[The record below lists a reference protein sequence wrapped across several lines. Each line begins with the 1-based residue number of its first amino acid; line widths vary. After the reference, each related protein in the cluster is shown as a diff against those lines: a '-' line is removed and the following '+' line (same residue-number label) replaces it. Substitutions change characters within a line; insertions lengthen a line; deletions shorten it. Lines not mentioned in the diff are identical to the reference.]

1 MEDFLA
7 IVSRFDLFDAID
19 ILLVTVIFYGVLRLF
34 AGTQGVQL
42 LRGILVL
49 VLFGVLASSFTGLTA
64 FGWLVRNSGVAIL
77 IAIPVIFQPELRR
90 ALERLGRTGLL
101 FTRTPRSVGA
111 SKVISEL
118 ISACTRLSQL
128 RYGAIIVLEDQ
139 TGLEDTVET
148 GVRIHSLVNAE
159 LLLTIFYPGTP
170 LHDGAVI
177 LRNEQLE
184 AASCV
189 LPLTQRSLSDSSLG
203 TRHRAA
209 IGITEE
215 TDALAILVSEETGIV
230 SAARNGRLVRRL
242 DERRLRRVL
251 ERFYE
256 SRGQSVDVEDEGEG
270 EGEEGME

>member
-1 MEDFLA
+1 MENLA
-7 IVSRFDLFDAID
+7 AVFRQFTWLSALDVS
-19 ILLVTVIFYGVLRLF
+19 LVALVFYVALRLF

-49 VLFGVLASSFTGLTA
+49 VLVGVLASSFSGLTA
-64 FGWLVRNSGVAIL
+64 FSWLIRNSGLAIL
-77 IAIPVIFQPELRR
+77 VAIPVVFQPELRR

-101 FTRTPRSVGA
+101 LNRARRSTGA
-111 SKVISEL
+111 SRLIIEL
-118 ISACTRLSQL
+118 VSACTRLSQA
-128 RYGAIIVLEDQ
+128 RHGAIIVLADQ
-139 TGLEDTVET
+139 SGLLETLET
-148 GVRIHSLVNAE
+148 GVRLDARVEVE

-177 LRNEQLE
+177 IQNDVLE
-184 AASCV
+184 AAACV
-189 LPLTQRSLSDSSLG
+189 LPLTQRPLSDTSLG

-215 TDALAILVSEETGIV
+215 TDALALVVSEETGVI

-242 DERRLRRVL
+242 DDKRLRRVL

-256 SRGQSVDVEDEGEG
+256 ARGQLFDLEIEEDTEATPT
-270 EGEEGME
+270 